1 MKRKRSLIFASALFW
16 GLIAPSAFAQDEGS
30 SEVVPTAD
38 EVSQPEELTA
48 PEVPPV
54 EVVEPQ
60 GEEISAESQDNPI
73 EDSVS
78 DELPTPETPQES
90 APELSMDEMLSS
102 VIVSLQVNGNRR
114 VESAAVLASAGL
126 RVGEVIDPIQIRRDI
141 KSIFDTGLF
150 QDIRVDVNP
159 ADGGVEVTFL
169 VLENPAIRRVT
180 YSGQSNV
187 SEDDITEVVDI
198 SSYTVFTDS
207 TVTRNQRYIH
217 ELYVE
222 KGYFLAS
229 VETVIHEVSDS
240 LVDVEFVID
249 ENRKVTIESVEI
261 TGNESIPDED
271 ILKYMQTRPA
281 GAIPWLTGAGT
292 YQSENL
298 ENDTYLIRSVFLE
311 EGFVDVEVEEPQ
323 VFLSPDKRSIA
334 ITIHVEEGLQYSLGE
349 ITASSAWLPE
359 EGLTQENVM
368 RLVAGESVSTVR
380 AAMDG
385 EDSGLGGLFDFSD
398 GGPTLSGGDLF
409 KLTDVQMIMQKIS
422 ELYSTRGYA
431 FTSVVPMTNT
441 RPEDGL
447 VDITFDIAPG
457 EKFTVGRINITGN
470 DPTWDKV
477 IRREVPLNEGE
488 IFDGSLIQESRERL
502 QRLGFFEDIR
512 ISTPRVSGDNVLDVN
527 IEVVEQPT
535 GSFSVGAGFSSVEN
549 FVFTGNVSK
558 NNFLGLGY
566 VMSAAINWSGLRQQG
581 NLSFADPHFLD
592 SSWTLKV
599 DAYSISQQYIE
610 DQYTRGGGL
619 AVGRYLD
626 EREDWRLSLNY
637 SLEDVGLTSI
647 TSYQERLFGGA
658 LYDSGLTSTMGLSL
672 QVDKRNNR
680 IMPTHGIYGSLSA
693 SLSGG
698 LPLGDGEFAPF
709 LGGEFNLFETKAN
722 IRLYQPIIPGSDA
735 LIFRLNSTIGAI
747 TSTDGRVVPYVHRY
761 RAGGINSV
769 RGFSW
774 YSLGPSIRSLGS
786 EDPSRADDR
795 LVVGGSQTW
804 INNFEIEAPILKSAG
819 ITGVV
824 FFDAGNAFG
833 DPLGEGNLSFSG
845 LRLSYGAG
853 IRWFSPIG
861 PLRFELGY
869 PVDPQEGEEPSVF
882 DFSIGS
888 FF

>member
-1 MKRKRSLIFASALFW
+1 LKRKRSLIFASALFW

>member
-1 MKRKRSLIFASALFW
+1 MKRKSARFLIIAIFFGVSLS
-16 GLIAPSAFAQDEGS
+16 SAFAQEEPPVEEAPVTEEQLAPASEPLAADEA
-30 SEVVPTAD
+30 VVPTEPVLAP
-38 EVSQPEELTA
+38 VPELTTA
-48 PEVPPV
+48 QLE
-54 EVVEPQ
+54 
-60 GEEISAESQDNPI
+60 N
-73 EDSVS
+73 
-78 DELPTPETPQES
+78 
-90 APELSMDEMLSS
+90 SM
-102 VIVSLQVNGNRR
+102 VVSLDVNGNRR
-114 VESAAVLASAGL
+114 VESAAVLATAGI
-126 RVGEVIDPIQIRRDI
+126 RVGSQLDLLQVRRDI
-141 KSIFDTGLF
+141 KSIFETGLF
-150 QDIRVDVNP
+150 QDIRVDVSP
-159 ADGGVEVTFL
+159 VSGGVEVTFL

-180 YSGQSNV
+180 YSGQSNI

-207 TVTRNQRYIH
+207 TVARNERYIH
-217 ELYVE
+217 DLYVE

-261 TGNESIPDED
+261 TGNDHIADED

-281 GAIPWLTGAGT
+281 GAIPWLSGAGT
-292 YQSENL
+292 YLSENL
-298 ENDTYLIRSVFLE
+298 DNDTYLIRSVFLE
-311 EGFVDVEVEEPQ
+311 EGFVDVVVDEPQ

-334 ITIHVEEGLQYSLGE
+334 ITIHVDEGLQYSLGE
-349 ITASSAWLPE
+349 VDASSTWLPE
-359 EGLTQENVM
+359 EGLTLENVM
-368 RLVAGESVSTVR
+368 RLVDGDSVSTVR

-385 EDSGLGGLFDFSD
+385 ESAGLGGLFDFSD
-398 GGPTLSGGDLF
+398 GGPVLAAGDVF

-441 RPEDGL
+441 RPDEGL

-457 EKFTVGRINITGN
+457 ERFTVGRINITGN

-488 IFDGSLIQESRERL
+488 VFDGSLIQESRERL

-512 ISTPRVSGDNVLDVN
+512 ISTPRVAGDNVLDVN

-747 TSTDGRVVPYVHRY
+747 ASTDGRVVPYVHRY

-786 EDPSRADDR
+786 EDPARADDR

-833 DPLGEGNLSFSG
+833 DPLGEGNLSLTG

-869 PVDPQEGEEPSVF
+869 PINPQEGEEPSVF